1 MALRDEISK
10 EITGAMRAGDKLRL
24 SALRLLLAAVINKEK
39 ELKKELSDGDV
50 HAVAATLLR
59 QRRDSVEQYKKGGRE
74 DLAEK
79 EEREL
84 EILKDFMPPQLSA
97 EELRD
102 LVEKA
107 REETGAEDMKDMGRL
122 MKAVMGLVSGRAD
135 GKAVQE
141 IVKEA
146 LGGARRQDED

>member
-24 SALRLLLAAVINKEK
+24 SALRLLLAAVTNKEQ
-39 ELKKELSDGDV
+39 EIKKEVSDEDV
-50 HAVAATLLR
+50 HAVAATLSR
-59 QRRDSVEQYKKGGRE
+59 QRRDSAEQFKKGGRE

-79 EEREL
+79 EECEI
-84 EILKDFMPPQLSA
+84 EILKDFMPPQLST
-97 EELRD
+97 EELRG

-107 REETGAEDMKDMGRL
+107 RAEIAAEGMKDMGRL

-146 LGGARRQDED
+146 LGGTSKQNED